1 MQVMVLRDIEKI
13 RTLTSK
19 TRYRIMELTREKP
32 MTATQL
38 AKKLSIT
45 VPSVLK
51 HLKELCKAGL
61 IRVSGERRKGHLIEK
76 YYSPAA
82 SFVVVD
88 FGVGD
93 PFRAPLP
100 PESWQRRTI
109 GKALGELKRFGYNI
123 PEEEYPELV
132 EKILRYHQALHEIS
146 ETKYDDIPGEVLHS
160 EYIYARHL
168 AHLVNIYQRG
178 THKIL
183 LECVEE
189 VAKAV
194 LKYSQPEKRETP
206 SREVGN
212 PGKVAT

>member
-1 MQVMVLRDIEKI
+1 MVLRDIGKI
-13 RTLTSK
+13 RMLTSK
-19 TRYRIMELTREKP
+19 NRYRIMELTREKP

-61 IRVSGERRKGHLIEK
+61 MEVSEERRKGHLIEK
-76 YYSPAA
+76 YYSPTA

-93 PFRAPLP
+93 PFRAPIP
-100 PESWQRRTI
+100 PETWQRKTI
-109 GKALGELKRFGYNI
+109 SKALRELRRFGYDI

-132 EKILRYHQALHEIS
+132 EKILSYLQALHEIS
-146 ETKYDDIPGEVLHS
+146 ETKYDDVPGEVLYS

-168 AHLVNIYQRG
+168 ARLVDIYQRG
-178 THKIL
+178 VHKIL

-194 LKYSQPEKRETP
+194 LKH
-206 SREVGN
+206 SRPVKQG
-212 PGKVAT
+212 